1 MDLKFKIIQDL
12 HERKGGGYI
21 KNTLMS
27 LGIGIIAL
35 FVVDI
40 PNPLIRLVCLFIL
53 FFGMVGIFFNL
64 ILYTM
69 ESSLLDEI
77 KEQSQRYDFYLIDT
91 KIRKPNYKKVSIDL
105 TFKNSQGLF
114 KDTIMQ
120 DTTAYARH
128 FERLDKEDLKAKV
141 FRAYLKDD
149 TLIMLESEII
159 SKLH

>member
-77 KEQSQRYDFYLIDT
+77 KDSHKVWFLFIDT